1 MPQFS
6 AKSLGKLKECHPLL
20 QRLMNDVIKTVDF
33 SVICGYRGKEDQE
46 LAYQSGHSKLRWPQ
60 SKHNSSPSLA
70 VDIVPYPIDWE
81 NIASFHML
89 SDEVKD
95 AWDRIPES
103 ERDGFE
109 LSWGGD
115 WKKFRDYPH
124 YELRKR

>member
-6 AKSLGKLKECHPLL
+6 AKSLSKLKECHPLL
-20 QRLMNDVIKTVDF
+20 QRLMTDVIKTVDF
-33 SVICGYRGKEDQE
+33 SVICGYRGKEEQD
-46 LAYQSGHSKLRWPQ
+46 LAYESGHSKLRWPQ

>member
-6 AKSLGKLKECHPLL
+6 GRSLTKLKECHPLL
-20 QRLMNDVIKTVDF
+20 QRLMTDAIQTVDF
-33 SVICGYRGKEDQE
+33 SVICGYRGKDEQE

-60 SKHNSSPSLA
+60 SKHNSTPSLA
-70 VDIVPYPIDWE
+70 VDVVPYPIDWDD
-81 NIASFHML
+81 IAAFHML
-89 SDEVKD
+89 SDAVKES
-95 AWDRIPES
+95 WSSIPEA

>member
-20 QRLMNDVIKTVDF
+20 QRLMTDVIKTVDF
-33 SVICGYRGKEDQE
+33 SVICGYRGKEEQD
-46 LAYQSGHSKLRWPQ
+46 LAYESGHSKLRWPQ